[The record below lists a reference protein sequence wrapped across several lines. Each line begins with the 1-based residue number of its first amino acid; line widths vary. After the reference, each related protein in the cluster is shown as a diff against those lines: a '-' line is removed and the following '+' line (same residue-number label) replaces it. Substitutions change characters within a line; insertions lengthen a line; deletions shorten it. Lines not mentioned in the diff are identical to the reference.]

1 MDINQWMTVAF
12 GVVTVGLLLYVVV
25 RKPPASIGEAQ
36 AQLSEA
42 VEAARAYVMAAE
54 QLWRTGKLPKEQR
67 FEYAARQLI
76 AQGNLDVEQVT
87 ALVESA
93 VYWLKLAVAQQ
104 TGKPAKTPIFTGTPS
119 SPPAQPEG
127 AQGLPVREA

>member
-1 MDINQWMTVAF
+1 MDINQWMSLAF

-25 RKPPASIGEAQ
+25 RKPPASIDEAQ
-36 AQLSEA
+36 AQLSEV

-76 AQGNLDVEQVT
+76 AQFNLDVEQVT

-104 TGKPAKTPIFTGTPS
+104 AGKPAKTQQ
-119 SPPAQPEG
+119 PAG